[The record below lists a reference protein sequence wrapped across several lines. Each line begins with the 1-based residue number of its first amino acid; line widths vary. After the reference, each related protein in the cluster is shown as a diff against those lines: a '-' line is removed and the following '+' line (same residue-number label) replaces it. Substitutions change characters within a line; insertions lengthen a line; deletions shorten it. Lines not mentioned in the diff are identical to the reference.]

1 MATIESWWSIVLEA
15 AYRYFSELANNSCN
29 DLSSNLYKHDP
40 YFPKLRNFAQWI
52 ACNYDENVDIR
63 YGLNMIYM
71 YNAKQY
77 LQLYTKYKLKE
88 MHLEFCVMLL
98 SCRFPSFIYIYICL
112 IWFFYAIDAII
123 YGNCFFKGYNRKRRH
138 RFGLVVPVLHYLGYS
153 KGEQSTDTKASHC
166 ALPRQIQS

>member
-63 YGLNMIYM
+63 YGLNMIHVQCKAISPALYKIQVKR
-71 YNAKQY
+71 NASWI
-77 LQLYTKYKLKE
+77 LCHAACLAVSR
-88 MHLEFCVMLL
+88 HL
-98 SCRFPSFIYIYICL
+98 YIYIL
-112 IWFFYAIDAII
+112 IYFSCIKLDHVNFFSWWNLI
-123 YGNCFFKGYNRKRRH
+123 
-138 RFGLVVPVLHYLGYS
+138 
-153 KGEQSTDTKASHC
+153 
-166 ALPRQIQS
+166 